1 MGQDGMP
8 NKELMY
14 NTISL
19 AYGVGRHENAKIL
32 NDMLL
37 QVDPNHGGARLIAA
51 TMALENVDGTDSDKN
66 KKEGLRM
73 MYGVLESFEQHPWDA
88 AMAWAKVG
96 GIECQVKGERLDECI
111 NAWLEAFESATSL
124 SPIDAEIA
132 IKGVTNVSNAMFK
145 QQRPVEEVQKL
156 GEKAVRF
163 GILNEPLQLPGQ
175 LIKGVSFSPYRDD
188 AKNWKAVQHLEKHYP
203 KIREEILTAYESG
216 KLREDSK
223 LDAEGLHT
231 AGDWR
236 ELNIFVKGRVEQTAL
251 TLLPYTSKVVMAL
264 SDATSMVLGG
274 SKVSVMEPGT
284 VVRPHTGETNARLRI
299 HVGINIPEGAFIRVN
314 NETRTWTEGK
324 CTVIDD
330 SYVHEV
336 WHKGNQKRIVLIV
349 DVWHLDMDL
358 KRREDSIKMPHF
370 LEMYK
375 HYKEDMKMT
384 LVNQGVPEDM
394 IPDVF
399 ISERD
404 D

>member
-1 MGQDGMP
+1 M
-8 NKELMY
+8 
-14 NTISL
+14 
-19 AYGVGRHENAKIL
+19 
-32 NDMLL
+32 
-37 QVDPNHGGARLIAA
+37 
-51 TMALENVDGTDSDKN
+51 
-66 KKEGLRM
+66 
-73 MYGVLESFEQHPWDA
+73 QHQWS
-88 AMAWAKVG
+88 WV
-96 GIECQVKGERLDECI
+96 
-111 NAWLEAFESATSL
+111 
-124 SPIDAEIA
+124 
-132 IKGVTNVSNAMFK
+132 
-145 QQRPVEEVQKL
+145 
-156 GEKAVRF
+156 
-163 GILNEPLQLPGQ
+163 
-175 LIKGVSFSPYRDD
+175 GVS
-188 AKNWKAVQHLEKHYP
+188 H
-203 KIREEILTAYESG
+203 
-216 KLREDSK
+216 
-223 LDAEGLHT
+223 
-231 AGDWR
+231 
-236 ELNIFVKGRVEQTAL
+236 
-251 TLLPYTSKVVMAL
+251 
-264 SDATSMVLGG
+264 
-274 SKVSVMEPGT
+274 PGT

-299 HVGINIPEGAFIRVN
+299 HLGINIPEGAFIRVN